1 MGELAGVT
9 ENVSAA
15 LSGGEGTRYSG
26 DHGRRRNAGPHRVRE
41 FLGEVRP
48 GGRNRGGAGV
58 PGCVC
63 APGTE
68 ENLTCGD
75 HAPRIRLRVLRRGEV
90 LQCIR
95 SARSAYG

>member
-1 MGELAGVT
+1 M
-9 ENVSAA
+9 
-15 LSGGEGTRYSG
+15 
-26 DHGRRRNAGPHRVRE
+26 RE

-75 HAPRIRLRVLRRGEV
+75 HAPRINTFEFRSLPPGVYEV
-90 LQCIR
+90 KATLLGSDGGALATVRHQMNVNA
-95 SARSAYG
+95 SGAGH